1 MLRRTLLIAVAVAVA
16 AVAAGSAAPA
26 EKAQLTVYAA
36 ASLTNVFPQIDKAQR
51 YSFGGSNTLAAQ
63 IQQGAP
69 ADVFAS
75 ANTTLPAGLYA
86 KKLCSKPVVF
96 TRNTLVIVVPKSNPA
111 NLRSVYDLARKGVKL
126 VIAGPG
132 VPVRFITSAAE
143 QLPFTAGAFDVVLC
157 RVSIPYT
164 DNRAAL
170 AEMARVLRPG
180 GILLL
185 KTHHLRFYTR
195 KFVDGVR
202 RRSPLFSLHA
212 VRVLVSGAIFHL
224 TGRQPAGGLLLRE
237 SFMTERRLRK
247 ELDRLG
253 LGIDGELADSNP
265 FTPSYRVVKR
275 SGRA

>member
-1 MLRRTLLIAVAVAVA
+1 MTDAAEYEAYMREEWLLFSQDAARQNESSRVMDDVIVRRVLDVGCGAGQEMIPFATRGAECVGIDITHASGIFGNRMFA
-16 AVAAGSAAPA
+16 AHYP
-26 EKAQLTVYAA
+26 
-36 ASLTNVFPQIDKAQR
+36 
-51 YSFGGSNTLAAQ
+51 
-63 IQQGAP
+63 GAP
-69 ADVFAS
+69 A
-75 ANTTLPAGLYA
+75 
-86 KKLCSKPVVF
+86 
-96 TRNTLVIVVPKSNPA
+96 
-111 NLRSVYDLARKGVKL
+111 
-126 VIAGPG
+126 
-132 VPVRFITSAAE
+132 RFITSAAE

-195 KFVDGVR
+195 KFADGVR

-212 VRVLVSGAIFHL
+212 LRVLVSGAIFHV

-237 SFMTERRLRK
+237 SFMTEHLLRK

-253 LGIDGELADSNP
+253 LGIDGELSDSNP

-275 SGRA
+275 SRPA